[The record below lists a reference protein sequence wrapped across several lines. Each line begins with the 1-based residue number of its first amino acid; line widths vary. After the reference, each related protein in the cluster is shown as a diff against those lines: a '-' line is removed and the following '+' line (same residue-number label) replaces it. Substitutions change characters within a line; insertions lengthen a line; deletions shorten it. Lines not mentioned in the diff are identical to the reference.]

1 MVGGIGNGNLDF
13 SGWNIFFEN
22 GSTGIPPSLNPE
34 ERVENP
40 LFVDSNKDLS
50 LAAGESP
57 VERLISASTLPTQV
71 PVEITAP
78 GSLFDSLSNELIIK
92 ITAYFRPADLSAFA
106 RTSQKGRLFVRVEQA
121 KRGGYTKYDLDG
133 ALQHLYNSAK
143 KKAINDQEIVLA
155 AVKQNGSALQ
165 YASKELRHVPEIV
178 MAAVK
183 QNGCALQYASEE
195 LRHNLNIVK
204 AAVQQ
209 DGCALKYASDAIRK
223 DRETPILSRGLSISV
238 IRA

>member
-1 MVGGIGNGNLDF
+1 MLKACKKNPIIFEKAVQSNWDDKIFYLRLQPAASITCLGLPKFHASVPIFLAGIAGFLLLIHDNSLKKFNENASVHMVGGIGNGNLDV

-78 GSLFDSLSNELIIK
+78 GSLFDSLPNELII
-92 ITAYFRPADLSAFA
+92 
-106 RTSQKGRLFVRVEQA
+106 
-121 KRGGYTKYDLDG
+121 
-133 ALQHLYNSAK
+133 N
-143 KKAINDQEIVLA
+143 
-155 AVKQNGSALQ
+155 
-165 YASKELRHVPEIV
+165 ASCV
-178 MAAVK
+178 
-183 QNGCALQYASEE
+183 
-195 LRHNLNIVK
+195 
-204 AAVQQ
+204 
-209 DGCALKYASDAIRK
+209 
-223 DRETPILSRGLSISV
+223 
-238 IRA
+238 